1 MTAAAKPAASP
12 LYDLTVKTLSGEPQ
26 SLAQYRGKVL
36 LIVNTASE
44 CGYTP
49 QYAGLEALHQHYKD
63 RDLVVIGVPSNDFGA
78 QEPGGAAAIAKFCQ
92 VRYGVTFPLWE
103 KTKTIGADA
112 SPLYKLLAK
121 GHGAPKWNFHK
132 YLVGRDGQVR
142 AAFPSSIEPDSKEL
156 KSAIDAALAQS
167 PPA

>member
-1 MTAAAKPAASP
+1 MTAAKPAASP

-26 SLAQYRGKVL
+26 PLAQYRGKVL

-49 QYAGLEALHQHYKD
+49 QYAGLEALHQRYKD
-63 RDLVVIGVPSNDFGA
+63 RDVVVIGVPSNDFGA

-112 SPLYKLLAK
+112 APLYKLLAK

-132 YLVGRDGQVR
+132 YLIGRDGQVR

-156 KSAIDAALAQS
+156 ISAIDAALAQP